1 MKEDEQA
8 VYLLIGISIIGLV
21 YGIINFICV
30 KFLYLIKG
38 HLRQS

>member
-8 VYLLIGISIIGLV
+8 VYLLIGISTIGLI
-21 YGIINFICV
+21 YGIINFISV

-38 HLRQS
+38 HLGQS